1 VRRPVL
7 IGGLAAVVVVVLAV
21 VVACSMGSDGKS
33 APPTSTATTGPSS
46 TPDASAQGM
55 TREQL
60 QDAVFSGD
68 VGSSTVLGQAD
79 GKVPDRTK
87 DLPARIEVT
96 EVTASA
102 TSTLVRFTLKNAK
115 DGQADLSLDAFNART
130 PLTRDIRDV
139 AIVDPV
145 GKQRYQPY
153 VGVSTSDKDAS
164 LCACSAAP
172 LVMTSTGQL
181 LSATF
186 PAVDPG
192 ATTISLVVPGF
203 PEIANLPVTR
213 R

>member
-7 IGGLAAVVVVVLAV
+7 IGGIAAVLVVVLAV
-21 VVACSMGSDGKS
+21 VVACSMQGSDQKT
-33 APPTSTATTGPSS
+33 APPTATSTGSP
-46 TPDASAQGM
+46 TPDPTAQGM

-60 QDAVFSGD
+60 QDAVFNGD

-87 DLPARIEVT
+87 DLPAHIDVT

-115 DGQADLSLDAFNART
+115 DGQADLSLEAFNQRT

-145 GKQRYQPY
+145 GQQRYQPY
-153 VGVSTSDKDAS
+153 VGVSSTDKDVTV
-164 LCACSAAP
+164 CACSSAP
-172 LVMTSTGQL
+172 VVMTSTGQL

-186 PAVDPG
+186 PPVDAE

-203 PEIANLPVTR
+203 PEIKGLPVTR